1 MTAVATRP
9 HLGPTL
15 TQDRIEWH
23 MWNWEQWMHRKTREG
38 YEPGTAS
45 GFGNLETFDTDS
57 QRGFELYCINSA
69 KAVQAIIEGFS
80 LRLKLAVN
88 VQHGLVAAVF
98 RLPGGHAAAYEEAC
112 ALVGSQLAKRGI
124 S

>member
-1 MTAVATRP
+1 
-9 HLGPTL
+9 
-15 TQDRIEWH
+15 
-23 MWNWEQWMHRKTREG
+23 MWNWERWMHQEMHRGTGEG
-38 YEPGTAS
+38 EAPSTAS
-45 GFGNLETFDTDS
+45 GFWNMPTYDRDS
-57 QRGFELYCINSA
+57 ERGFELYCINSA
-69 KAVQAIIEGFS
+69 EAVQAVIEGFT

>member
-1 MTAVATRP
+1 MTVATRQ

-23 MWNWEQWMHRKTREG
+23 MWNWEQWMHRRTQEG
-38 YEPGTAS
+38 LPSSTAN
-45 GFGNLETFDTDS
+45 GFDDLPTYDRDS
-57 QRGFELYCINSA
+57 ERGFELYCINSA
-69 KAVQAIIEGFS
+69 EAVQAVIEGFS
-80 LRLKLAVN
+80 LRLRLAVN